1 MGRVGSALDNAV
13 IESWHSTLE
22 FELRRLEHFATRVQ
36 ARQALIISTPPG
48 SRSSASSRSSSRT
61 GRRRPNARKARTPS
75 GMRARALRRDGA
87 RSAGDAD
94 RVLGQVGQ
102 GGLRGADHVRPVLV
116 GLLVADDHAD
126 LVGVLEV
133 LDRLDGVAGGELVEV
148 LDRQLVGRDVTELL
162 AGGPGSLGGVL
173 VALAA
178 GDLLGATQRGAA
190 AGGQGLLDRAG
201 QVGSP

>member
-1 MGRVGSALDNAV
+1 MHPVPS
-13 IESWHSTLE
+13 
-22 FELRRLEHFATRVQ
+22 
-36 ARQALIISTPPG
+36 LIISTPPG
-48 SRSSASSRSSSRT
+48 SRSSAWLRSSSRT
-61 GRRRPNARKARTPS
+61 GRRRPNARRTRTPS
-75 GMRARALRRDGA
+75 GMRAFRRDGA

-102 GGLRGADHVRPVLV
+102 SGLRGADHVRPVLV
-116 GLLVADDHAD
+116 GLLVTDDQAD

-148 LDRQLVGRDVTELL
+148 LDRQLVGGDVTELL

-190 AGGQGLLDRAG
+190 AGGQGLLDGAG
-201 QVGSP
+201 QVGSPVGDRGEPV